1 MLVLQATKRA
11 GEKTD
16 SVRASGRIPAVFYGF
31 GKESTPVSVPS
42 IDFIKLFKQA
52 GETTAITLD
61 LGSEKVPTLI
71 HDIQRDPV
79 TGEPIHVDFLVV
91 DMNKEAEVSVP
102 IEFTGLAEAEKSGI
116 GMVMKVMH
124 EVEVRALPANLPHS
138 IVVDITELITLQD
151 VIHAKDLALP
161 SGVSLVTN
169 GEDVVASVSAYV
181 EEKEEAPVLDL
192 DAIEVEKK
200 GKKEEE
206 EGGEK
211 TEESAS

>member
-61 LGSEKVPTLI
+61 MGGEKVPTLI

-79 TGEPIHVDFLVV
+79 TGQPTHIDFLVV
-91 DMNKEAEVSVP
+91 DMNKEIEVAVP

-138 IVVDITELITLQD
+138 IDVDITGLVTLQD
-151 VIHAKDLALP
+151 VIHVKDLALP
-161 SGVSLVTN
+161 NGVSLVTDAD
-169 GEDVVASVSAYV
+169 EVVASVSAYV

-192 DAIEVEKK
+192 EAIEVEKK

-206 EGGEK
+206 GSEAAGE
-211 TEESAS
+211 EETS